1 MDKKQKRAMGKLLL
15 LMVISAG
22 LETGA
27 VMMVMAVVQ
36 LILDPVTL
44 EQGKVYQWICD
55 LLHLQDTVQ
64 FSVLAIL
71 FLIALYIAKTVFS
84 LCCSGRFIV
93 LYTAINFRQ
102 LPI

>member
-1 MDKKQKRAMGKLLL
+1 MLKILKKINILMDKKQKRAMGKLLL

-44 EQGKVYQWICD
+44 EFCIQQSISD
-55 LLHLQDTVQ
+55 SFQ
-64 FSVLAIL
+64 FNEKFCAAGL
-71 FLIALYIAKTVFS
+71 
-84 LCCSGRFIV
+84 
-93 LYTAINFRQ
+93 
-102 LPI
+102 